1 MRSFSISGKM
11 VPLCTGNHNMNG
23 IKAYQ
28 ETAICTQNRGQL
40 VVMLYDGAINFLKQ
54 SIADLE
60 QGDYASKGIRIA
72 KATDI
77 IIELNTVLDMDKGG
91 QVAQNLRSLYNFMHH
106 HLSEANLKK
115 DATMVQDVINL
126 LEELKQGWQAIAT

>member
-1 MRSFSISGKM
+1 
-11 VPLCTGNHNMNG
+11 MNG

-91 QVAQNLRSLYNFMHH
+91 QIAQNLRSLYNFMHH

-126 LEELKQGWQAIAT
+126 LEELKQGWQAIST

>member
-1 MRSFSISGKM
+1 M
-11 VPLCTGNHNMNG
+11 PLCTGNQGMNG

-91 QVAQNLRSLYNFMHH
+91 QIAQNLRSLYNFMHH

>member
-1 MRSFSISGKM
+1 M
-11 VPLCTGNHNMNG
+11 PLCTGNQNMNG

-91 QVAQNLRSLYNFMHH
+91 QIAQNLRSLYNFMHH

-126 LEELKQGWQAIAT
+126 LEELKQGWQTIAT